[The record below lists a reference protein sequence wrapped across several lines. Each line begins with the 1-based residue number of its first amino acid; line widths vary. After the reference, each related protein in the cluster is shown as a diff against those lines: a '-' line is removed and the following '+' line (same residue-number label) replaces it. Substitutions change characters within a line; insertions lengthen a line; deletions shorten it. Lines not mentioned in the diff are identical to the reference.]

1 MRVLRTQAESV
12 NMGMELFFSP
22 PFADVM
28 QKNLTKCADLTKK
41 NKQKKES
48 RNTFILLTYSERLR
62 KRQNCR
68 TSILSDAQ
76 SQTFSITHKEVW
88 RS

>member
-1 MRVLRTQAESV
+1 MRVLRTHAESV

-41 NKQKKES
+41 TNKKKRVAQHVYS
-48 RNTFILLTYSERLR
+48 VNLL
-62 KRQNCR
+62 
-68 TSILSDAQ
+68 
-76 SQTFSITHKEVW
+76 
-88 RS
+88 